1 MNENKCIIVGITG
14 GIAVYKI
21 CYLVSSLKKQGY
33 DVHVLMSKEAQE
45 FVTPLTFQ
53 TLSNNKVITDMFTI
67 DYTPDVHHISL
78 AKKADLFVIAPATA
92 NVIAKVANGIAD
104 DMLTTTFLASNCEKL
119 IVPAMNTQML
129 MNPVTQDN
137 IQKCKNYGM
146 HIFESDSGYLA
157 CGDVGKGRLPEPDE
171 IEDKIKEVM
180 EDDKFL
186 AGKHILVTAGP
197 TSEAIDPV
205 RMITNHS
212 TGKMGYALARAARN
226 MGAHVTLVSGTK
238 QIEDIRDVE
247 MVHVTSAKDMAEAV
261 LSRQNDMDCMILAAA
276 VADYT
281 PVSVADNKIHKSEGE
296 MLIPLKRTQDIL
308 KTLGENKKDGQVLI
322 GFSMETENMVERT
335 KEKLVKKNCDY
346 IVANNLKEKG
356 AGFGTDTNIVT
367 LISKDYEKE
376 FGILSKY
383 DTAVKIL
390 KTCLKEKKA

>member
-14 GIAVYKI
+14 GIAVYKL

-146 HIFESDSGYLA
+146 HIFESNSGYLA

-171 IEDKIKEVM
+171 IEDKIKEVF
-180 EDDKFL
+180 EEDKFL
-186 AGKHILVTAGP
+186 EGKHILVTAGP

-296 MLIPLKRTQDIL
+296 MSIPLKRTQDIL

>member
-104 DMLTTTFLASNCEKL
+104 DMLTTTFLASNCKKL

-146 HIFESDSGYLA
+146 HIFESNSGYLA

-171 IEDKIKEVM
+171 IEDKIKEVF
-180 EDDKFL
+180 EEDKFL
-186 AGKHILVTAGP
+186 EGKHILVTAGP

-226 MGAHVTLVSGTK
+226 MGAYVTLVSGTK

-296 MLIPLKRTQDIL
+296 MSIPLKRTQDIL

>member
-92 NVIAKVANGIAD
+92 NAIAKVANGIAD
-104 DMLTTTFLASNCEKL
+104 DMLTTTFLASNCKKL

-146 HIFESDSGYLA
+146 HIFESNSGYLA

-171 IEDKIKEVM
+171 IEDKIKEVF
-180 EDDKFL
+180 EEDKFL
-186 AGKHILVTAGP
+186 EGKHILVTAGP

-296 MLIPLKRTQDIL
+296 MSIPLKRTQDIL

>member
-104 DMLTTTFLASNCEKL
+104 DMLTTTFLASNCKKL

-281 PVSVADNKIHKSEGE
+281 PVNVADNKIHKSEGE
-296 MLIPLKRTQDIL
+296 MSIPLKRTQDIL

>member
-104 DMLTTTFLASNCEKL
+104 DMLTTTFLASNCKKL

-137 IQKCKNYGM
+137 IQKCRNYGM
-146 HIFESDSGYLA
+146 HIFESNSGYLA
-157 CGDVGKGRLPEPDE
+157 CGDVGKGRLPEPAE
-171 IEDKIKEVM
+171 IEDKIKEVL

-226 MGAHVTLVSGTK
+226 MGAYVTLVSGTK

-247 MVHVTSAKDMAEAV
+247 MVHVTSAKDMSEAV
-261 LSRQNDMDCMILAAA
+261 LSRQEEMDCMILAAA

-296 MLIPLKRTQDIL
+296 MSIPLKRTQDIL

-367 LISKDYEKE
+367 LISKDYEEE

>member
-104 DMLTTTFLASNCEKL
+104 DMLTTTFLASNCKKL

-171 IEDKIKEVM
+171 IEDKIKEMM
-180 EDDKFL
+180 EEDKFL
-186 AGKHILVTAGP
+186 EGKHILVTAGP

-226 MGAHVTLVSGTK
+226 MGALVTLVSGTR

-261 LSRQNDMDCMILAAA
+261 LSRQEEMDCMILAAA

-296 MLIPLKRTQDIL
+296 MSIPLKRTQDIL